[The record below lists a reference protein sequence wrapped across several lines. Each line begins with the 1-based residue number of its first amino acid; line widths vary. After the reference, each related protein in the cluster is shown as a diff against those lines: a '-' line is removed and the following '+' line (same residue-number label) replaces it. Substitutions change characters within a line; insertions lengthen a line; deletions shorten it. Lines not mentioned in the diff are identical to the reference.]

1 MQTKHFSRKEN
12 IMEEIINN
20 FKTIIT
26 QKYICF
32 DGRAGRGEFWRFAL
46 VSFVVSTVLSFIPKV
61 GPILQL
67 IWILALLLPTLGVI
81 ARRLHDRGKSGWLQL
96 LALIP
101 VIGGLI
107 VLILCIPEGDAGENK
122 YGAAE

>member
-1 MQTKHFSRKEN
+1 
-12 IMEEIINN
+12 MEQIINN
-20 FKTIIT
+20 FKSILT

-32 DGRAGRGEFWRFAL
+32 DGRAGRGEFWRFIL
-46 VSFVVSTVLSFIPKV
+46 VAAVVSTVLSMIPKV
-61 GPILQL
+61 GQILAL
-67 IWILALLLPTLGVI
+67 IWQLGLLLPTISVT

-107 VLILCIPEGDAGENK
+107 VLILCIPEGDAGDNQ

>member
-1 MQTKHFSRKEN
+1 
-12 IMEEIINN
+12 MEEIINN

>member
-1 MQTKHFSRKEN
+1 
-12 IMEEIINN
+12 MEEIINN

-26 QKYICF
+26 GKYICF
-32 DGRAGRGEFWRFAL
+32 DGRAGRGEFWRFIL
-46 VSFVVSTVLSFIPKV
+46 VSVVVSTIWGFIPKA
-61 GPILQL
+61 GQILQFL
-67 IWILALLLPTLGVI
+67 WTLALLLPTLGVT

-101 VIGGLI
+101 VIGGII
-107 VLILCIPEGDAGENK
+107 VLVLCIPEGDAGENK